1 VTENREPAAEAG
13 ERARF
18 RALPEPVPAEDW
30 VETVDART
38 VHPAMTEQEE
48 RDRMLRE
55 AGGGMP

>member
-1 VTENREPAAEAG
+1 MVENREVKAEDR
-13 ERARF
+13 ERF
-18 RALPEPVPAEDW
+18 RALPDPPAPEDW

-38 VHPAMTEQEE
+38 VHPALTEQEE

>member
-1 VTENREPAAEAG
+1 MAEKHEATAEDRE
-13 ERARF
+13 RF
-18 RALPEPVPAEDW
+18 RALPQPVSPEDW

-38 VHPAMTEQEE
+38 VPPLITEQEE